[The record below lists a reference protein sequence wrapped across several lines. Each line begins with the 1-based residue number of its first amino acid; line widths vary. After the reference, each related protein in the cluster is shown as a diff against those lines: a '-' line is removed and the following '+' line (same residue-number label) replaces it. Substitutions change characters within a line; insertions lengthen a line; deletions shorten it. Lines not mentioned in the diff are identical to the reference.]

1 VDHTKI
7 NLLVRLQHL
16 DNQIEKIVSL
26 QKGLPEEIGALE
38 EDLNF
43 TVKQIE
49 TRTAKKKST
58 SSFASISMKPPTRA
72 VKKFL
77 RSGKNRPWQGTI
89 KSTTLSPNR
98 LSTKKR
104 R

>member
-49 TRTAKKKST
+49 TRTAKKEEHLK
-58 SSFASISMKPPTRA
+58 
-72 VKKFL
+72 L
-77 RSGKNRPWQGTI
+77 RQHLNETANACREKILAFREKQ
-89 KSTTLSPNR
+89 TLARNNKEYDA
-98 LSTKKR
+98 LSKTD
-104 R
+104 